1 MLISNTMMTA
11 YYLGWKIIL
20 LRKSKNLS
28 FSGTYKY
35 YLILLPVLFLISN
48 VFSKEIIIEPGENAH
63 ERLQEAMI
71 LMEEGDTLLIKS
83 GYYSFED
90 GLSLDIDGVTV
101 IGEGMDKTILDFKNQ
116 QSGAQGL
123 LVTSNK
129 VTLKDFA
136 ILDAK
141 GDALK
146 VIGAMGINMI
156 NLRTEWTGG
165 PKSTNG
171 AYGFYPVESE
181 DVLIDGCVAI
191 GASDAGIYVGQ
202 SKNIIVR
209 NSIAQYNVAGIEIEN
224 SYYADV
230 YNNLASHNTGGI
242 LIFDLPD
249 LPQQGGHHIRV
260 FENQS
265 IDNDTDNFAPEGNI
279 VGEVPRGTG
288 IIIMANSD
296 VEVFNNLL
304 SGNGTVNLSIVSY
317 SDETDDPNYYPHP
330 KRIQVHNN
338 TYGPAGFDP
347 DINTGELA
355 KTLFEIS
362 NGNMPDIFWD
372 GVAPLSQLI
381 FGQPEEEKLIISEDP
396 DVTFLTISAIKYMM
410 GFSNSTLT
418 DIDEFQGV
426 INPLQPIDIDGI

>member
-1 MLISNTMMTA
+1 M
-11 YYLGWKIIL
+11 KIISL
-20 LRKSKNLS
+20 KKSKNISSLGA
-28 FSGTYKY
+28 FKH
-35 YLILLPVLFLISN
+35 YLFLLPALFLFTN

-71 LMEEGDTLLIKS
+71 LMEEGDILLIKS

-90 GLSLDIDGVTV
+90 GLSLDIDGVKLV
-101 IGEGMDKTILDFKNQ
+101 GEGMDKTILDFKNQ

-146 VIGAMGINMI
+146 VIGAEGVNMI

-260 FENQS
+260 FDNQS

-296 VEVFNNLL
+296 VEVFNNLM

-362 NGNMPDIFWD
+362 DGNMPDIFWD

-381 FGQPEEEKLIISEDP
+381 FGQPEEEKLIISEDE

-410 GFSNSTLT
+410 GFSNPILT

-426 INPLQPIDIDGI
+426 INPLKPINIEGI

>member
-1 MLISNTMMTA
+1 ML
-11 YYLGWKIIL
+11 
-20 LRKSKNLS
+20 
-28 FSGTYKY
+28 FSAH
-35 YLILLPVLFLISN
+35 FQA
-48 VFSKEIIIEPGENAH
+48 KEIIIGPGENAQ
-63 ERLQEAMI
+63 EDLQEALI
-71 LMEEGDTLLIKS
+71 LMSEGDTLLIKS
-83 GYYSFED
+83 GYYLFED
-90 GLSLDIDGVTV
+90 GLSLDVDDVTV
-101 IGEGMDKTILDFKNQ
+101 IGEGMNETVLDFKNQ
-116 QSGAQGL
+116 QSGAQGF
-123 LVTSNK
+123 LVTSNG

-146 VIGAMGINMI
+146 VIGSKGINMI

-260 FENQS
+260 FDNKS
-265 IDNDTDNFAPEGNI
+265 VDNDTDNFAPEGNI

-296 VEVFNNLL
+296 VEVFNNVM

-330 KRIQVHNN
+330 RRIQIHNN
-338 TYGPAGFDP
+338 TYGPGGFDP
-347 DINTGELA
+347 DVETGDLA
-355 KTLFEIS
+355 KALFEIS
-362 NGNMPDIFWD
+362 EGNMPDIFWD
-372 GVAPLSQLI
+372 GVVPVSQMI
-381 FGQPEEEKLIISEDP
+381 FGQPNEDKLKVDENSE
-396 DVTFLTISAIKYMM
+396 VSFLTISPIKYML
-410 GFSNSTLT
+410 GFSNPVRTEKK
-418 DIDEFQGV
+418 EFKGV
-426 INPLQPIDIDGI
+426 INPLEPIVIDGI

>member
-1 MLISNTMMTA
+1 MIN
-11 YYLGWKIIL
+11 
-20 LRKSKNLS
+20 
-28 FSGTYKY
+28 
-35 YLILLPVLFLISN
+35 
-48 VFSKEIIIEPGENAH
+48 PGENAQ
-63 ERLQEAMI
+63 EELQEALI
-71 LMEEGDTLLIKS
+71 LMSEGDTLLIKS
-83 GYYSFED
+83 GYYLFED
-90 GLSLDIDGVTV
+90 GLSLDIDNVTI
-101 IGEGMDKTILDFKNQ
+101 IGEGLDRTILDFKNQ
-116 QSGAQGL
+116 QSGAQGF

-146 VIGAMGINMI
+146 VIGSKGINMI

-209 NSIAQYNVAGIEIEN
+209 NSTAQYNVAGIEIEN

-260 FENQS
+260 FDNKS

-296 VEVFNNLL
+296 VEVFNNEM

-330 KRIQVHNN
+330 RRIQVHNN
-338 TYGPAGFDP
+338 IYGPGGFDP
-347 DINTGELA
+347 DVETGDLA
-355 KTLFEIS
+355 KALFEIS
-362 NGNMPDIFWD
+362 DGNMPDIFWD
-372 GVAPLSQLI
+372 GVVPISQMI
-381 FGQPEEEKLIISEDP
+381 FGQPDDDKLKVDENN
-396 DVTFLTISAIKYMM
+396 DVSFLTISPIKYML
-410 GFSNSTLT
+410 GFSNPIRTEKK
-418 DIDEFQGV
+418 EFKGV
-426 INPLQPIDIDGI
+426 INPLEPIVIDGI

>member
-1 MLISNTMMTA
+1 MKKLNIFCIS
-11 YYLGWKIIL
+11 IISVL
-20 LRKSKNLS
+20 LLN
-28 FSGTYKY
+28 
-35 YLILLPVLFLISN
+35 IN
-48 VFSKEIIIEPGENAH
+48 AKEIFIEPGLNAH

-71 LMEEGDTLLIKS
+71 LMQEGDILTIKS

-90 GLSLDIDGVTV
+90 GLSLDVDKVTV
-101 IGEGMDKTILDFKNQ
+101 RGEGMDSTILDFKNQ
-116 QSGAQGL
+116 KSGAQGL
-123 LVTSNK
+123 LVTSNE
-129 VTLKDFA
+129 V
-136 ILDAK
+136 ILENFSIMDAK

-146 VIGAMGINMI
+146 VIGSKGISML
-156 NLRTEWTGG
+156 NLKTEWTGG

-230 YNNLASHNTGGI
+230 YDNLASHNTAGI
-242 LIFDLPD
+242 LVFDLPD

-260 FENQS
+260 FDNES
-265 IDNDTDNFAPEGNI
+265 INNDTDNFAPEGNI

-296 VEVFNNLL
+296 VEVFNNLM

-317 SDETDDPNYYPHP
+317 GDETDDQNYYPHP

-338 TYGPAGFDP
+338 TYGPSGFNP
-347 DINTGELA
+347 DLETGDLA
-355 KTLFEIS
+355 KALYEIS
-362 NGNMPDIFWD
+362 EGNMPDVFWD
-372 GVAPLSQLI
+372 GIIPLSQMIL
-381 FGQPEEEKLIISEDP
+381 GQPNDEKLVLSEENST
-396 DVTFLTISAIKYMM
+396 TFLTISPIKYML
-410 GFSNSTLT
+410 GFSSPVRT
-418 DIDEFQGV
+418 DMKEFEGEIIPLEPIS
-426 INPLQPIDIDGI
+426 INTF